1 MRVRQAAASWARR
14 QCDDDAS
21 LTACHRRRPAAR
33 GRHSTLAA
41 TLHHT
46 VPTPPRTRPAARYND
61 RPHLACPPCV
71 QGAFATVWKAR
82 CPSKDMQVAIKIMQ
96 LESLTT
102 TLEEIQAEVK
112 TMKLSR

>member
-1 MRVRQAAASWARR
+1 
-14 QCDDDAS
+14 
-21 LTACHRRRPAAR
+21 
-33 GRHSTLAA
+33 
-41 TLHHT
+41 
-46 VPTPPRTRPAARYND
+46 
-61 RPHLACPPCV
+61 V